1 VRLALNGF
9 PAPAAG
15 GADRALRGPADH
27 ETTGSKLGDLR
38 NVALV
43 LVMRDLLT
51 RRSEVAALDVADI
64 ADDRD
69 GSGTAMIRR
78 SKTDQTGEGAELYL
92 SPRITDHLR
101 RCAE

>member
-1 VRLALNGF
+1 
-9 PAPAAG
+9 
-15 GADRALRGPADH
+15 
-27 ETTGSKLGDLR
+27 
-38 NVALV
+38 
-43 LVMRDLLT
+43 
-51 RRSEVAALDVADI
+51 VADI